1 MGKGGGPFGAVVR
14 PLRVLVTFVSEE
26 GQEGTGEKKTKE
38 NQIER
43 ERSTKES
50 ARRWLS
56 PAKRTHKDGGGG
68 GGVINGR
75 DNEGRKEGSK

>member
-26 GQEGTGEKKTKE
+26 GQEGTGEKKTKN

-43 ERSTKES
+43 ERSTKERRSSGSLQQS
-50 ARRWLS
+50 AS
-56 PAKRTHKDGGGG
+56 TRTAA
-68 GGVINGR
+68 VAAA
-75 DNEGRKEGSK
+75 